1 MDIFWSAFIP
11 LFVAMDVFGAVPIF
25 LGMMGGVE
33 KARRKRITLQAVAT
47 AFGISLLFL
56 VAGRTIFRLLR
67 ITADDFRIGGG
78 AVLLVLAI
86 SDLLFSKKTA
96 RDLDESAGVVPLGT
110 PLIIGPAALTT
121 ILMLMDHHGAAWT
134 LLSLGIN
141 LSLVWLAFTFATPL
155 ARLFRPAGLKA
166 LSKVVN
172 IFLAAIAVMMIRLGI
187 TGLIGFR
194 P

>member
-1 MDIFWSAFIP
+1 METFWSVFIP
-11 LFVAMDVFGAVPIF
+11 LFVAIDVFGAVPIF

-33 KARRKRITLQAVAT
+33 KARRKKITFQAVAT

-78 AVLLVLAI
+78 LVLLVLAI
-86 SDLLFSKKTA
+86 SDLLFSKKTT
-96 RDLDESAGVVPLGT
+96 RDLDDTAGVVPLGT

-121 ILMLMDHHGAAWT
+121 ILMLMDHHGGTWT
-134 LLSLGIN
+134 LLSLAIN
-141 LSLVWLAFTFATPL
+141 LALVWLAFTFANPL

-187 TGLIGFR
+187 TGLIGFHG
-194 P
+194 

>member
-1 MDIFWSAFIP
+1 MDVFWSAFIP
-11 LFVAMDVFGAVPIF
+11 LFVAIDVFGAVPIF

-33 KARRKRITLQAVAT
+33 KARRKKITLQAVAT

-78 AVLLVLAI
+78 LVLLVLAI
-86 SDLLFSKKTA
+86 SDLLFSKKTS
-96 RDLDESAGVVPLGT
+96 RDLDDSAGVVPLGT

-121 ILMLMDHHGAAWT
+121 ILMLMDHHGGPWT

-172 IFLAAIAVMMIRLGI
+172 IFLAAIAVMMIRLGV
-187 TGLIGFR
+187 TGLIGLR